1 VLEHLEQ
8 ERPSHRVKGL
18 RQIDLEQNRG
28 VVFGME
34 PTTGELYFAEILVDT
49 AALDERG
56 LVDPDNLWHAWRQT
70 PSKRL
75 GEQFA
80 NRVD

>member
-1 VLEHLEQ
+1 
-8 ERPSHRVKGL
+8 
-18 RQIDLEQNRG
+18 
-28 VVFGME
+28 ME